1 MKVHSE
7 MLSTIRLTNM
17 ADFSKFSMK
26 THYNIW

>member
-1 MKVHSE
+1 